1 MILVVLCFTGSAIAQ
16 PTVTVSATAGTPDQ
30 LPKITQQTD
39 GKWLIDI
46 WVTSTFSS
54 VVVTIQGDPTE
65 EVEIQRIRIEG
76 DLDGQVNLEVLSSL
90 TAPIILMQS
99 VFLDDLD
106 GPSSLDPDCEL
117 VLSTINIDKGT
128 GGTLGNLGVTGGSIT
143 VERISVIDVEGDIIS
158 SLTATGPN
166 TVNRIEAGG
175 SILGDIDLGGS
186 CNGILVGIGS
196 GTGTSNIGVG
206 PMTVDWI
213 DIDIAGDL
221 ANITGDNIYARIDV
235 QGNLRILSVN
245 GTWPGTGTPLGD
257 GVFAGTL
264 DCDTISGIGPEV
276 SFSVYGDMNADITI
290 EDELASD
297 KRIGIGDDLG
307 GGGSIT
313 FTQSDGLK
321 GDITVGWIP
330 GLAGQWL
337 GNIIVGSTTLNPKGD
352 YTQTGLGGGFVGEV
366 SYGLHKQASSP
377 AYAGSTWPTITY
389 TGDCTATD
397 PPVQQQI
404 IDLVHY
410 GEVADTIV
418 TGEPFEVT
426 YAVGNHCTGPQ
437 CFHGADYV
445 ADDSEWELHSN
456 TPFPDGRTMRIVGQM
471 RPNTHYHIIVD
482 ETLECTDAFDDG
494 TTVKTKPYVYVIYMS
509 ACP

>member
-1 MILVVLCFTGSAIAQ
+1 MLIEGTWDRGTS
-16 PTVTVSATAGTPDQ
+16 PTVP
-30 LPKITQQTD
+30 P
-39 GKWLIDI
+39 
-46 WVTSTFSS
+46 
-54 VVVTIQGDPTE
+54 
-65 EVEIQRIRIEG
+65 
-76 DLDGQVNLEVLSSL
+76 
-90 TAPIILMQS
+90 
-99 VFLDDLD
+99 
-106 GPSSLDPDCEL
+106 
-117 VLSTINIDKGT
+117 
-128 GGTLGNLGVTGGSIT
+128 
-143 VERISVIDVEGDIIS
+143 
-158 SLTATGPN
+158 
-166 TVNRIEAGG
+166 
-175 SILGDIDLGGS
+175 
-186 CNGILVGIGS
+186 
-196 GTGTSNIGVG
+196 
-206 PMTVDWI
+206 
-213 DIDIAGDL
+213 
-221 ANITGDNIYARIDV
+221 
-235 QGNLRILSVN
+235 
-245 GTWPGTGTPLGD
+245 GD
-257 GVFAGTL
+257 GVLSGSIV
-264 DCDTISGIGPEV
+264 CDTVGGGPAEV
-276 SFSVYGDMNADITI
+276 PFILHGDVFADITI

-297 KRIGIGDDLG
+297 RRIGIGGDLSAA
-307 GGGSIT
+307 GSIT

-321 GDITVGWIP
+321 GDITIGWLP
-330 GLAGQWL
+330 FL
-337 GNIIVGSTTLNPKGD
+337 GGSWDGPITVGSTTLAPTGD
-352 YTQTGLGGGFVGEV
+352 YAQTGLGGGFVGEV

-377 AYAGSTWPTITY
+377 AYVGSTWPTITY